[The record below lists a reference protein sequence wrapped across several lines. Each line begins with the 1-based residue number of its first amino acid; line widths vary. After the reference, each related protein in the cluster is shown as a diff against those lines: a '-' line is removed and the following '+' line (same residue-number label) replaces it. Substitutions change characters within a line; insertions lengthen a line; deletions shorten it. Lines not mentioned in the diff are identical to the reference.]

1 MELLEMRGIV
11 KDFPGVRAD
20 DHVDFIVREGEIH
33 ALLGENGAGKTTLMN
48 ILYGLYKPDDGDI
61 YWQGKKRIISSP
73 SEAIG
78 LGIGMVHQ
86 HFMLIK
92 KMTVLQNILLG
103 LRPEGYP
110 FMREAAI
117 AKQVQAL
124 SEKYGLTV
132 NVHKRIEE
140 LSVGEQQRVE
150 ILKALYRNALLLI
163 LDEPTSALT
172 PQETAEFFNI
182 LRVLRAEGHGI
193 ILISHN
199 LMEILDISDR
209 VTVLRDGKNV
219 CTVETPHTTD
229 KELSRSMI
237 GRNLSEAGYQ
247 RDQATDNECV
257 LKAEHIS
264 LNGTGDKRLLSD
276 ITLSVDKNEILGIA
290 GVDGNG
296 QLELAEVIMGIR
308 RPSAGHILFYGET
321 VEKLTIRARS
331 EKGIAYI
338 PSDRHQDGLIM
349 DASVS
354 ENLHL
359 RDFYK
364 PPNTKNKIMDFKRM
378 EADSRQTIERYNVKT
393 PNTSVKVRSLSG
405 GNQQKLILARE
416 LNTAAALIIACQP
429 TRGLDIGATEYL
441 REQLMQCR
449 NRGGSVLLISTD
461 LSEILA
467 MSDRIAVMF
476 EGRVMGIVKNDE
488 ALSVE
493 MLGLMMGGQKLGEVE
508 TICAK
513 S

>member
-20 DHVDFIVREGEIH
+20 DHVDFIVRKGEIH

-48 ILYGLYKPDDGDI
+48 ILYGLYKPDEGDI
-61 YWQGKKRIISSP
+61 YWQGKKHMISSP
-73 SEAIG
+73 NEAIS

-86 HFMLIK
+86 HFMLVK

-103 LRPEGYP
+103 LKPEGYP

-132 NVHKRIEE
+132 NIHRRVED

-172 PQETAEFFNI
+172 PQETVEFFNI
-182 LRVLRAEGHGI
+182 LRVLRAEGHSI
-193 ILISHN
+193 IFISHN

-209 VTVLRDGKNV
+209 VSVLRDGKNV
-219 CTVETPHTTD
+219 CTLETRLTTD

-237 GRNLSEAGYQ
+237 GRNLSDEGYQ
-247 RDQATDNECV
+247 RNQLSDDECV
-257 LKAEHIS
+257 LKLEHVS
-264 LNGTGDKRLLSD
+264 LNGAEDKKLLSD
-276 ITLSVDKNEILGIA
+276 IALSVNKSEILGIA

-296 QLELAEVIMGIR
+296 QLELAEVIAGIR
-308 RPSAGHILFYGET
+308 RPNAGHIFFCGET
-321 VEKLTIRARS
+321 VEKLGIRARS

-364 PPNTKNKIMDFKRM
+364 PPYTKRKIIDFKRM
-378 EADSRQTIERYNVKT
+378 EADSRQTIDRYNVKT
-393 PNTSVKVRSLSG
+393 PNTLIKVRSLSG

-416 LNTAAALIIACQP
+416 LNTAATLIIACQP

-449 NRGGSVLLISTD
+449 NQGGSVLLISTD

-476 EGRVMGIVKNDE
+476 EGRVMGVVEND
-488 ALSVE
+488 ASLSIE
-493 MLGLMMGGQKLGEVE
+493 TLGLMMGGQELGEVGAA
-508 TICAK
+508 CVK
-513 S
+513 K